1 MDLQGMVPYF
11 EIQDFAGGFS
21 DLLDAWVAELLYLTT
36 GPADQMVVLSK
47 GMCFFKLGL
56 CAHETMSAYQV
67 AADQKVHGVVTGCA
81 AHAVILQFHPGVE
94 PLDVEMPFMGID
106 FIQYCE
112 AFGCF
117 SVPVQF
123 EVLAEYAL
131 DIGSLFR
138 HHHGA
143 NVRVHAGPGMRK
155 K

>member
-1 MDLQGMVPYF
+1 MQLKSVVPHGEAHYLAHG
-11 EIQDFAGGFS
+11 ITN
-21 DLLDAWVAELLYLTT
+21 LLDAWVAELLYLTT

-56 CAHETMSAYQV
+56 C
-67 AADQKVHGVVTGCA
+67 VTGCA